1 MENDNIDK
9 DKKHNKKRTK
19 TAQLGEFSKGTKRRV
34 NITIDGSV
42 WDRLDGLEHSNKSA
56 IVEELIKKLLKEK
69 GA

>member
-9 DKKHNKKRTK
+9 DRKHNKKRTK

-34 NITIDGSV
+34 NITIDGAV
-42 WDRLDGLEHSNKSA
+42 WDRLDNLDIASKSEV
-56 IVEELIKKLLKEK
+56 VEQLIKKLLSEK